1 VDRGATRATEDV
13 DIMVRRTDVNRFAA
27 VLTALP
33 MNFTRQ
39 DRPDIVLFIVPD
51 DPRKKSGVHLVWADE
66 MIRLSCS
73 VPSPKVEES
82 ERAAEGCW
90 VVSLGAL
97 VRMKLTSFR
106 DIDRVHIADM
116 LSAGLLTAAVP
127 ASLTPELRARL
138 ESIEREEAEN
148 A

>member
-1 VDRGATRATEDV
+1 MFGSVAEGRGVRAG
-13 DIMVRRTDVNRFAA
+13 R
-27 VLTALP
+27 
-33 MNFTRQ
+33 
-39 DRPDIVLFIVPD
+39 
-51 DPRKKSGVHLVWADE
+51 
-66 MIRLSCS
+66 C
-73 VPSPKVEES
+73 
-82 ERAAEGCW
+82 GCW

-106 DIDRVHIADM
+106 DIDRVHVADM